1 MKIFYGKTIDGSHL
15 HASAQLANGEMTP
28 GQRMVLCEVFS
39 ALCKQIEKQV
49 AQPEPPKSIGS
60 YVLVRVGYSNGKA
73 FAEYARQ
80 GAS

>member
-1 MKIFYGKTIDGSHL
+1 MKIFYGKSIDGSHL
-15 HASAQLANGEMTP
+15 HASAQLRNGELTP
-28 GQRMVLCEVFS
+28 EQRLVLCEVFS
-39 ALCKQIEKQV
+39 ELCKQLAKQI

-60 YVLVRVGYSNGKA
+60 YVLVRVGYSNGKS